1 MQDNGL
7 DTEEDRF
14 KDIFKYYKRKK
25 PPPDCSLV
33 IDVNEDFKGG
43 RQIPPCFITEKDQE
57 LAQEIGLLLPS
68 SWKIYSINSHPGL
81 LIICNPFTCQG
92 QLQWIKRCLKEFPC
106 ATNKTNLA
114 SHGIQLK
121 DSTWW
126 QLTRMT
132 EGRES
137 GLQKKLRWVTLGY
150 HHNWDTK
157 VHPYAMFNPLLLKW
171 TQSASPATM
180 MTPKRKRTQL
190 TVAKKLELL
199 QKLESSWS
207 VARCCSEYGVAKQT
221 TTVGGRK
228 LIRVAQ
234 DQRLEDAVFKW
245 KSQHRSSGVALH
257 TLAYLTLMLLMV
269 GYGGLGGGM
278 GLSNKVCGEA
288 ASAPT
293 EEIEPFHMMLTE
305 LIAREGLLF
314 SQVYNA
320 DETGLFWRLLP
331 ENTQALA
338 KEHSTRMS
346 KLDKN
351 LRKHDIKAA
360 IFNWAVEWKDVK
372 VLTLSNG
379 WKKLLQGVDHVGDFE
394 GFEMADYHHNLKKAG
409 GNTITEENVL
419 EWLHSDEG
427 DPSFQLMTELEISA
441 SCTAPCTAVRAG
453 LDTAIE
459 YLHANTN
466 DPELLHYYSH
476 LRELRDEYS
485 EDLRGEMPP
494 SLVKL
499 CSVVSKVLGFEEF
512 RAEAAIINYYHQD
525 STLAAHTDHS
535 EPYDAAPLFSFSFGQ
550 SAVFLIGG
558 PTKATKPS
566 AIHLHSGDV
575 MVMSGTSR
583 QAYHAVPRIV
593 LVEEEPWN
601 AEQIK
606 QDECEGKV
614 DISDNQESTIIWNN
628 DVGASGSSEG
638 SVSKVVIL
646 NEECL
651 VKESTWNK
659 NFVFNKDKT
668 VSHVKRRKCED
679 VSNSS
684 DIVDLLNYVKSNR
697 INMNV
702 RQVLMPSMH
711 SLPR

>member
-157 VHPYAMFNPLLLKW
+157 
-171 TQSASPATM
+171 
-180 MTPKRKRTQL
+180 
-190 TVAKKLELL
+190 
-199 QKLESSWS
+199 
-207 VARCCSEYGVAKQT
+207 
-221 TTVGGRK
+221 
-228 LIRVAQ
+228 
-234 DQRLEDAVFKW
+234 
-245 KSQHRSSGVALH
+245 
-257 TLAYLTLMLLMV
+257 
-269 GYGGLGGGM
+269 
-278 GLSNKVCGEA
+278 
-288 ASAPT
+288 
-293 EEIEPFHMMLTE
+293 
-305 LIAREGLLF
+305 
-314 SQVYNA
+314 
-320 DETGLFWRLLP
+320 
-331 ENTQALA
+331 
-338 KEHSTRMS
+338 
-346 KLDKN
+346 
-351 LRKHDIKAA
+351 
-360 IFNWAVEWKDVK
+360 
-372 VLTLSNG
+372 
-379 WKKLLQGVDHVGDFE
+379 
-394 GFEMADYHHNLKKAG
+394 
-409 GNTITEENVL
+409 
-419 EWLHSDEG
+419 
-427 DPSFQLMTELEISA
+427 
-441 SCTAPCTAVRAG
+441 
-453 LDTAIE
+453 
-459 YLHANTN
+459 
-466 DPELLHYYSH
+466 
-476 LRELRDEYS
+476 EYS